1 MAYLSCSVSHALHS
15 DQLSDLPSVAPYWP
29 VVTVHISC
37 GMSDTNTKVNTKVK
51 KPLTMRESAKRGRRK
66 SSVSKVEDV
75 VSRYMECQD
84 GSGFAF
90 PDIEKDKIKEAEAN
104 KNQDDK
110 LVRRFV
116 LYES

>member
-1 MAYLSCSVSHALHS
+1 
-15 DQLSDLPSVAPYWP
+15 
-29 VVTVHISC
+29 
-37 GMSDTNTKVNTKVK
+37 
-51 KPLTMRESAKRGRRK
+51 
-66 SSVSKVEDV
+66 
-75 VSRYMECQD
+75 MECQD

-90 PDIEKDKIKEAEAN
+90 PDIEKDKIEEAEAN